1 MKGLHVVAIAVLC
14 MCLGLAAGRVSAPHA
29 EVRKDGSGDEKSVRS
44 KYRSTTRDVAHASDV
59 ARIGQLDGIPPE
71 KYENKV
77 LHLLALVENG
87 LDFHNV
93 DALLELRALM
103 KGMSTLE
110 LSQALTD
117 MEDIEVGRGRYD
129 VYSILVSQLA
139 KKDGIAALTYVM
151 EQKGRINDDL
161 LDGLRSI
168 AFGDLAKSDPE
179 TAYEWYE
186 ANKDELKPRTAK
198 HFISEIIT
206 SLAKKDLSAAFT
218 RAENIDVKYQE
229 DVFGDLGRIV
239 APHTEKREQFTDYL
253 MTLNNDEIKLDAA
266 SSIIGQLVRV
276 DSDEAIDYIEVWG
289 EANHERLSTALVDRW
304 VEIEPAK
311 ALDWQLSQEGGK
323 DLLEDAFDDW
333 AQEDPKLAEKWLGG
347 QEDHAITDQL
357 RRSAGRQAMRH
368 KDFEQAVKWIDQMRG
383 SEQRIDNLSN
393 VYKSWVEYDED
404 RAQIWLESLRE
415 EESAEVIEANQ

>member
-1 MKGLHVVAIAVLC
+1 MGSE
-14 MCLGLAAGRVSAPHA
+14 MCI
-29 EVRKDGSGDEKSVRS
+29 
-44 KYRSTTRDVAHASDV
+44 RD
-59 ARIGQLDGIPPE
+59 R
-71 KYENKV
+71 
-77 LHLLALVENG
+77 
-87 LDFHNV
+87 
-93 DALLELRALM
+93 
-103 KGMSTLE
+103 
-110 LSQALTD
+110 
-117 MEDIEVGRGRYD
+117 
-129 VYSILVSQLA
+129 
-139 KKDGIAALTYVM
+139 
-151 EQKGRINDDL
+151 
-161 LDGLRSI
+161 
-168 AFGDLAKSDPE
+168 
-179 TAYEWYE
+179 
-186 ANKDELKPRTAK
+186 
-198 HFISEIIT
+198 
-206 SLAKKDLSAAFT
+206 
-218 RAENIDVKYQE
+218 
-229 DVFGDLGRIV
+229 
-239 APHTEKREQFTDYL
+239 
-253 MTLNNDEIKLDAA
+253 
-266 SSIIGQLVRV
+266 
-276 DSDEAIDYIEVWG
+276 VWG

>member
-14 MCLGLAAGRVSAPHA
+14 MCLGLAVGRVSAPHA

-117 MEDIEVGRGRYD
+117 MEDIEVERGRYD
-129 VYSILVSQLA
+129 AYSILVSQLA

-206 SLAKKDLSAAFT
+206 SLAKKDLSAAFA

-266 SSIIGQLVRV
+266 SSIIGQLV
-276 DSDEAIDYIEVWG
+276 S
-289 EANHERLSTALVDRW
+289 
-304 VEIEPAK
+304 
-311 ALDWQLSQEGGK
+311 K